1 MQSGFKLLARMT
13 LSTGWSQTL
22 RFHDCRLAQYGNE
35 TEFRTSISGKS
46 LHGGNYDRHDELG
59 DAPRYLRR
67 LTSNADKLWTSSGF
81 NRLSRNGDEG
91 RTSLIKICWDPY
103 EGRIEILPDS
113 TKIVSQCLP
122 GLFEESDIL
131 RSCCSFSRN
140 SKRGNTL
147 MNSNLKN
154 WWEHVEW
161 NPPFLKKSNL
171 LYSDSG
177 LIWLNEEL
185 TSGNVIKAAEERRR
199 VFRC

>member
-1 MQSGFKLLARMT
+1 MQSGFKPLARMT

-35 TEFRTSISGKS
+35 TEFRTTSNGKS
-46 LHGGNYDRHDELG
+46 LHGGKYDRHDELG

-131 RSCCSFSRN
+131 RSCCSFFPQF
-140 SKRGNTL
+140 KAWKHADEFQFEKL
-147 MNSNLKN
+147 MRTCWMK
-154 WWEHVEW
+154 
-161 NPPFLKKSNL
+161 PPHSWRSQT
-171 LYSDSG
+171 YY
-177 LIWLNEEL
+177 
-185 TSGNVIKAAEERRR
+185 TVIL
-199 VFRC
+199 V